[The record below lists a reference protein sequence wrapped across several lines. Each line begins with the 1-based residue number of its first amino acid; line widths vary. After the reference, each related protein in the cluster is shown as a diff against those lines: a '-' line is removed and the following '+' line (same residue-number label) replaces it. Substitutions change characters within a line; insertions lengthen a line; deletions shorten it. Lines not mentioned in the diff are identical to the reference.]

1 MARVFDVVEYP
12 SEMADELVHRF
23 PETGIA
29 DLRFGSQVIVRES
42 QAAVFFRDGRALDVL
57 GPGRHTISTANV
69 PLLTNLL
76 GKLFGD
82 RTPFTAE
89 VYFVSMREFADRK
102 WGTPQ
107 PIIVRNTGVGLGIA
121 LLQGFGTYSF
131 QVKDP
136 QQFVTQIVGQLGAY
150 RTSDI
155 ETRLRTM
162 LLSRLQDL
170 LGETTSQKNVLD
182 LIGLTDEL
190 GAGVR
195 AKSQDD
201 FLAIGL
207 LLKSFYIGNLKPSD
221 KSAKELREMGMLDM
235 QTYTQL
241 QAADAMR
248 DAAQNPSGGAGLTAG
263 IGAGMGIGNVLSG
276 SLAGMTQGQS
286 QTQPTTPSA
295 SNVMPD
301 IMTPSE
307 AAGFLKVSEED
318 VVAAINAGDLKA
330 RKIGSAY
337 RISKDALQDYLRGR
351 FYKSVQKKVGT
362 NANLFYSTRWLYES
376 TPVSYPQ
383 PPRSVQPRHMTMAR
397 MSPHPVLRNH

>member
-12 SEMADELVHRF
+12 SEMMDELVHRF

-89 VYFVSMREFADRK
+89 IYFVSMREFADRK

-107 PIIVRNTGVGLGIA
+107 PIIVRNAGVGLGIA

-131 QVKDP
+131 QVTDP
-136 QQFVTQIVGQLGAY
+136 QQFVTQIVGQLGTY

-155 ETRLRTM
+155 ENRLRTM

-170 LGETTSQKNVLD
+170 LGETTSEKNVLD

-195 AKSQDD
+195 AKAQDD

-221 KSAKELREMGMLDM
+221 KSAKELRDMGMLDM

-263 IGAGMGIGNVLSG
+263 IGAGMGIGNALSG
-276 SLAGMTQGQS
+276 SLTGMMPGQGQS
-286 QTQPTTPSA
+286 QTQPTSHATEG
-295 SNVMPD
+295 MPD
-301 IMTPSE
+301 VMTPSE

-318 VVAAINAGDLKA
+318 VLAAINAGDLKA

-337 RISKDALQDYLRGR
+337 RISKESLREYLHG
-351 FYKSVQKKVGT
+351 
-362 NANLFYSTRWLYES
+362 
-376 TPVSYPQ
+376 
-383 PPRSVQPRHMTMAR
+383 
-397 MSPHPVLRNH
+397 

>member
-307 AAGFLKVSEED
+307 AAGSLKVSEED

-337 RISKDALQDYLRGR
+337 RISKDALQDYLRG
-351 FYKSVQKKVGT
+351 
-362 NANLFYSTRWLYES
+362 
-376 TPVSYPQ
+376 
-383 PPRSVQPRHMTMAR
+383 
-397 MSPHPVLRNH
+397 

>member
-1 MARVFDVVEYP
+1 MGRIFDVVEYP
-12 SEMADELVHRF
+12 NEMTEEIVHRF
-23 PETGIA
+23 PETGVA

-89 VYFVSMREFADRK
+89 IYYVSMREFADRK

-107 PIIVRNTGVGLGIA
+107 PIIVRNPGVGLGVA

-136 QQFVTQIVGQLGAY
+136 QQFVTQIVGQLKTY
-150 RTSDI
+150 RTADI

-162 LLSRLQDL
+162 LLSKLQDV
-170 LGETTSQKNVLD
+170 LGETTSKSNVLE
-182 LIGLTDEL
+182 LIGLTEEL
-190 GAGVR
+190 GAAVR
-195 AKSQDD
+195 AKAQDD

-221 KSAKELREMGMLDM
+221 KSAEELRQMGMLDM

-248 DAAQNPSGGAGLTAG
+248 DAAQNAAGGAGLTAG

-276 SLAGMTQGQS
+276 SLAGMTQGAQQA
-286 QTQPTTPSA
+286 QTQPTAAA
-295 SNVMPD
+295 SNGMADV
-301 IMTPSE
+301 MTPSE
-307 AAGFLKVSEED
+307 VASFLKVSEED
-318 VVAAINAGDLKA
+318 VIAAINAGDLKA

-337 RISKDALQDYLRGR
+337 RVSKESLQEYLKG
-351 FYKSVQKKVGT
+351 
-362 NANLFYSTRWLYES
+362 
-376 TPVSYPQ
+376 
-383 PPRSVQPRHMTMAR
+383 
-397 MSPHPVLRNH
+397 